1 MRYELYIRPAETD
14 GTLAAEAVR
23 AQLEAAGFTVEDG
36 LRAGYALEDGRLE
49 AAPFVR
55 QPNRA
60 AAEALDG
67 LDLSFPMGCSAVA
80 AEQAVA
86 LVFSLA
92 RALDAVIYDPQL
104 AAVVQTSEQG
114 RVIQGWRRSIAF
126 QADVVGS
133 SDLAGYGLS
142 DRQSRRSGLLE
153 GRTGW
158 LVLLILFLLGVIWWF
173 RSCDATAAG
182 GMSNPKSPEGLR
194 SHGS

>member
-1 MRYELYIRPAETD
+1 MRYDLYIRPAETN
-14 GTLAAEAVR
+14 GTLAAAAVR
-23 AQLEAAGFTVEDG
+23 AQLEAAGFAIEDG
-36 LRAGYALEDGRLE
+36 LRAGYTLEDGRLE

-55 QPNRA
+55 QPDRA
-60 AAEALDG
+60 AADALDG
-67 LDLSFPMGCSAVA
+67 IDLSFPMGCSAMA

-92 RALDAVIYDPQL
+92 RALEAVIYDPQL
-104 AAVVQTSEQG
+104 AAVVQAGEQD

-133 SDLAGYGLS
+133 GDLGGYGLS
-142 DRQSRRSGLLE
+142 DRSRRGGLIE

-158 LVLLILFLLGVIWWF
+158 MVLLILFLLGVIWWF
-173 RSCDATAAG
+173 RSCDAAAAG
-182 GMSNPKSPEGLR
+182 GMPNRTSPGELR